1 MEFKGD
7 IIITDPCYISSL
19 GPIDLWNEK
28 DFDIFDGD
36 GLDKY
41 GFTKYIWEA
50 TYVGDWSCETLEL
63 KEETND
69 ISNDKLKGE
78 HVKDSIG
85 NFCADS
91 GMVGVFLL
99 DEVLKFNPNFDYHI
113 KKPHTTTL
121 IKDFDG
127 EIEFSIVEGQGLNWG
142 QLRGKGNVNFITIM
156 P

>member
-1 MEFKGD
+1 MKFKGD

-19 GPIDLWNEK
+19 GPIELWEEK

-41 GFTKYIWEA
+41 GFTKYIWES
-50 TYVGDWSCETLEL
+50 TYIGDWSCETLEL
-63 KEETND
+63 KENTDD
-69 ISNDKLKGE
+69 ILNYDLKGK
-78 HVKDSIG
+78 HVKSIIG

-99 DEVLKFNPNFDYHI
+99 DEVLKFNPNFNYHI
-113 KKPHTTTL
+113 TKPHTTTL

-127 EIEFSIVEGQGLNWG
+127 DVEFSVVENQGFVWG
-142 QLRGKGNVNFITIM
+142 QLRGKGNINFITIM